1 MTTPDTPG
9 APVRN
14 HMCQTG
20 CGRPAEVVIVRLTES
35 DTDILC
41 DTCTVAMFVAIA
53 QQVVSD
59 AGVQV
64 GAESATTA

>member
-1 MTTPDTPG
+1 MTSPDQPE

-41 DTCTVAMFVAIA
+41 DTCCLAMFTAIA
-53 QQVVSD
+53 QQVIDS
-59 AGVQV
+59 AGVTT
-64 GAESATTA
+64 GA